1 MPKRVIVD
9 IDLTAVAENLS
20 SEERRVVDAAEVRQ
34 WLLDA
39 GFRPHGDRW
48 IVAEPDLGHLEPSE
62 VRSLDDAPND
72 LADDPAGGSTG
83 GSTGG
88 T

>member
-9 IDLTAVAENLS
+9 IDLSVVAANLS
-20 SEERRVVDAAEVRQ
+20 AEERRPVDEPEVRQ

-48 IVAEPDLGHLEPSE
+48 IVAEPDLGQLDPSE
-62 VRSLDDAPND
+62 VRSLDDAPDD
-72 LADDPAGGSTG
+72 LPDRPDDRAASDA
-83 GSTGG
+83 
-88 T
+88 